1 MEGATAKTGPLG
13 YLSLG
18 VALVAVGLFHAGFF
32 EFSALPLIIALIA
45 GTSLLLATTIE
56 ARSGQ
61 RTELAAFGL
70 LGMFWISQSA
80 IWAVD
85 LFAVQP
91 PLDRQYVGWY
101 LGLWSVIG
109 AVLLAAHRRRGLVV
123 RVVLA
128 LVTVWFVLNAA
139 AEFTGGPIVT
149 QMAGFEGLISGLLS
163 MYLGAALLINE
174 GAMREVLPLG
184 EPRLSKI
191 IIPDDISQLFD

>member
-1 MEGATAKTGPLG
+1 MEGATAKTGPLA

-18 VALVAVGLFHAGFF
+18 VALVAIGLFHAGFF
-32 EFSALPLIIALIA
+32 EFGALPLIIALIA
-45 GTSLLLATTIE
+45 GISLLLAATVG

-61 RTELAAFGL
+61 TTELAAFGL
-70 LGMFWISQSA
+70 LGMFWISLSA
-80 IWAVD
+80 IWAID
-85 LFAVQP
+85 LFGVQP

-109 AVLLAAHRRRGLVV
+109 VVLLAAHRSRGLVV
-123 RVVLA
+123 QVVLA

-163 MYLGAALLINE
+163 IYLGAALVINE

-184 EPRLSKI
+184 EPHLSKI

>member
-1 MEGATAKTGPLG
+1 MEGVTAKTGPLA

-32 EFSALPLIIALIA
+32 EFGGLPLIIASIA
-45 GTSLLLATTIE
+45 GISLLLAATVE

-61 RTELAAFGL
+61 TTELAAFGL
-70 LGMFWISQSA
+70 LGMFWISQGA
-80 IWAVD
+80 IWAID
-85 LFAVQP
+85 LFDVQP

-101 LGLWSVIG
+101 LGLWSLIG

-123 RVVLA
+123 QVVLA
-128 LVTVWFVLNAA
+128 LLAVWFVLNAA
-139 AEFTGGPIVT
+139 AAFTGGPIVT

-174 GAMREVLPLG
+174 AAMREVLPLG